1 MKLLAIDELQLP
13 AFTSTP
19 DGRLVFVN
27 AAWRERFAA
36 DVGDLWHAPFPEVE
50 LDTIGES
57 WRACHLDHQP
67 FILEVSSPS
76 ERYRILCQ
84 PVLHDDRNLILGTMA
99 DITQQSRRQAE
110 TEAILDTAVD
120 AIIIIDEHGRMET
133 FNKAATELFGYSAAD
148 ALGMNVS
155 MLMPEPHRS
164 EHDHYV
170 ERYLTTGQ
178 ARIIGI
184 GRDLEAVDRS
194 GRKIPIHL
202 SVSEVHS
209 ETGRRFTGI
218 IRDLSEQQAARQALA
233 EQREK
238 LAHVGRLSS
247 MGEMTASI
255 AHEINQPLTAIS
267 MYAQAGIKLIDR
279 GEPDLNRLRDALEK
293 LNTQSLRA
301 GAVIERIQ
309 RFARAQKSER
319 IMLDINNL
327 LEDLGKLAESDARL
341 YSVELELA
349 LAPDLPDVLGDPI
362 QIQQVALN
370 LIRNAIDAMSEIGFV
385 HGRRV
390 RMSTSLWAD
399 GMVEIAVSDLGP
411 GVAEDQK
418 DLLFTPFHT
427 TKKDGMGMGLSI
439 CRSIMTEH
447 GGALSYRDNDGPG
460 ATFFFTLPTRN
471 AADE

>member
-1 MKLLAIDELQLP
+1 MNLLAIDKLQLP

-27 AAWRERFAA
+27 TAWRERFAA
-36 DVGDLWHAPFPEVE
+36 DVGDAWHAPFPDIAVR
-50 LDTIGES
+50 TIADS
-57 WRACHLDHQP
+57 WRACHLAHQP
-67 FILEVSSPS
+67 FILEASSPS
-76 ERYRILCQ
+76 GRYRILCQ
-84 PVLHDDRNLILGTMA
+84 PVLEKDQVLILGTLA

-120 AIIIIDEHGRMET
+120 AIIIIDENGRIET
-133 FNKAATELFGYSAAD
+133 FNKAATELFGYTAAE
-148 ALGMNVS
+148 ALGRSVC

-164 EHDHYV
+164 DHDQYMR
-170 ERYLTTGQ
+170 RYLTTGQ

-184 GRDLEAVDRS
+184 GRDLEAVDRD
-194 GRKIPIHL
+194 GKRIPIHL
-202 SVSEVHS
+202 SVSEVES
-209 ETGRRFTGI
+209 ESGRRFTGI
-218 IRDLSEQQAARQALA
+218 VRELSEQQAARQALA

-279 GEPDLNRLRDALEK
+279 GEPDLARLRDALEK
-293 LNTQSLRA
+293 LSTQSLRA

-319 IMLDINNL
+319 IMLDINHL

-341 YSVELELA
+341 YNVELQLD
-349 LAPDLPDVLGDPI
+349 LAPDLPEVFGDPI

-370 LIRNAIDAMSEIGFV
+370 LIRNAIDAMRDIRFL

-390 RMSTSLWAD
+390 RISTSIRAD
-399 GMVEIAVSDLGP
+399 RMVEVAVCDLGP

-418 DLLFTPFHT
+418 ELLFTPFHT
-427 TKKDGMGMGLSI
+427 TKKEGMGMGLSI

-447 GGALSYRDNDGPG
+447 GGALSYRDNQGPG
-460 ATFFFTLPTRN
+460 ATFFFTLPTWE
-471 AADE
+471 AEDE

>member
-1 MKLLAIDELQLP
+1 M
-13 AFTSTP
+13 
-19 DGRLVFVN
+19 
-27 AAWRERFAA
+27 
-36 DVGDLWHAPFPEVE
+36 
-50 LDTIGES
+50 
-57 WRACHLDHQP
+57 
-67 FILEVSSPS
+67 LEASSPS

-84 PVLHDDRNLILGTMA
+84 PVLENGQVLVLGTMA
-99 DITQQSRRQAE
+99 DITQQSRQEAE

-120 AIIIIDEHGRMET
+120 AIIIIDETGRIET
-133 FNKAATELFGYSAAD
+133 FNKAATQLFGYTAAET
-148 ALGMNVS
+148 LGKPVS

-164 EHDHYV
+164 QHDHYMS
-170 ERYLTTGQ
+170 RYLTTGE
-178 ARIIGI
+178 AKIIGI
-184 GRDLEAVDRS
+184 GRDLEAVDQS
-194 GRKIPIHL
+194 GRRIPIHL
-202 SVSEVHS
+202 SVSEVQS
-209 ETGRRFTGI
+209 ESGRRFTGI

-279 GEPDLNRLRDALEK
+279 GEPDLARLRDALEK

-319 IMLDINNL
+319 IMLDVNHL
-327 LEDLGKLAESDARL
+327 LDDLGKLAESDARL
-341 YSVELELA
+341 YNVELELE
-349 LAPDLPDVLGDPI
+349 LAPGLPEVFGDPI
-362 QIQQVALN
+362 QVQQVALN
-370 LIRNAIDAMSEIGFV
+370 LIRNAIDAMRDIRFV
-385 HGRRV
+385 HGRRISL
-390 RMSTSLWAD
+390 STSLRSD
-399 GMVEIAVSDLGP
+399 RMVEIAVSDLGP

-418 DLLFTPFHT
+418 ELLFTPFHT
-427 TKKDGMGMGLSI
+427 TKKEGMGMGLSI

-460 ATFFFTLPTRN
+460 ATFFFTLPTWR
-471 AADE
+471 ADDE

>member
-1 MKLLAIDELQLP
+1 
-13 AFTSTP
+13 
-19 DGRLVFVN
+19 VFVN

-36 DVGDLWHAPFPEVE
+36 EVGDPWHTPFPEVE
-50 LDTIGES
+50 SGIIAES
-57 WRACHLDHQP
+57 WQACHDARQP
-67 FILEVSSPS
+67 FMLEASSPS

-84 PVLHDDRNLILGTMA
+84 PVLEDGQVLVLGTMA

-120 AIIIIDEHGRMET
+120 AIIIIDENGRIET
-133 FNKAATELFGYSAAD
+133 FNKAATELFGYTAAET
-148 ALGMNVS
+148 LGKFVS
-155 MLMPEPHRS
+155 TLMPEPHRS
-164 EHDHYV
+164 EHDQYMH
-170 ERYLTTGQ
+170 RYLETGE

-184 GRDLEAVDRS
+184 GRELEAVDRN
-194 GRKIPIHL
+194 GKRIPIHL
-202 SVSEVHS
+202 SVSEIQS
-209 ETGRRFTGI
+209 ESGRRFTGI
-218 IRDLSEQQAARQALA
+218 IRDLSEQHAARQALA

-279 GEPDLNRLRDALEK
+279 GEPDLARLKDALEK

-319 IMLDINNL
+319 IMLDINHL

-341 YSVELELA
+341 YNVELELD
-349 LAPDLPDVLGDPI
+349 LAPGLPEVLGDPI
-362 QIQQVALN
+362 QVQQVALN
-370 LIRNAIDAMSEIGFV
+370 LIRNAIDAMREISFV

-390 RMSTSLWAD
+390 RMSTSFRAD
-399 GMVEIAVSDLGP
+399 LMVEVAVSDLGP

-418 DLLFTPFHT
+418 ELLFTPFHT
-427 TKKDGMGMGLSI
+427 TKKEGMGMGLSI

-460 ATFFFTLPTRN
+460 ATFFFTLPTWEGAN
-471 AADE
+471 E